1 MKYVE
6 LSNFQSLD
14 ENVGRYNA
22 SYTEQFVLVDM
33 KLDDL
38 NICLSAVDVVVMIDL
53 PKIRDKLLDVE
64 SYFQVRVHAFWVW
77 RCVID

>member
-1 MKYVE
+1 
-6 LSNFQSLD
+6 
-14 ENVGRYNA
+14 
-22 SYTEQFVLVDM
+22 VLVDM

-53 PKIRDKLLDVE
+53 PKTRDKLLDVE

-77 RCVID
+77 RCAID